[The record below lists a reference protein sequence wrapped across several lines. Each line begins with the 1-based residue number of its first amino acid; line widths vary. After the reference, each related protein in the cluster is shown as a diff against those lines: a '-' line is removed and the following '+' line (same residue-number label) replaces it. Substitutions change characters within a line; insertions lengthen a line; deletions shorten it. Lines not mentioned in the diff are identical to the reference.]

1 MGKFPKLTNED
12 LKNYPKTKM
21 KKEWEGSPFAEILN

>member
-21 KKEWEGSPFAEILN
+21 KKEWGALRLQKF